1 MKKTFEIKG
10 VDLTSLYGVGDKN
23 ILFLEKQLPLQ
34 LNVRGNNIF
43 CQGLKKDI
51 NHFDSVLNQMIDSI
65 KKGNTLSQKDI
76 LQLVA
81 MNASTK
87 STKSN
92 GSIENVLFYGKKG
105 PVFPRTDGQKD
116 LVQSFLKNDIIISV
130 GPAGTGKT
138 FLAVAY
144 ALSLLEKHE
153 IEKIIFCRPAVEAGE
168 NLGFLPGD
176 LKDKIDPYLA
186 PLYDAL
192 HELLP
197 KNKIQNFLD
206 RGIIE
211 IIPLAYMR
219 GRTFKNA
226 VVLADEMQNATPEQM
241 KMLLTRLGEN
251 SRMVITGDLDQ
262 HDRHGEINGLADF
275 LDKFKGNRSNSIVS
289 VEFEN
294 DDIQREE
301 VIKEILDI
309 YAGDIPH
316 DYTHYTDSDDS
327 KSDSD

>member
-1 MKKTFEIKG
+1 MIVKKTFEIKG
-10 VDLTSLYGVGDKN
+10 VDLTNLYGVGDKN
-23 ILFLEKQLPLQ
+23 ISFIEKKLPIT
-34 LNVRGNNIF
+34 LNIRGNNIF

-51 NHFDSVLNQMIDSI
+51 LHFDSVLNQMIDSI
-65 KKGNTLSQKDI
+65 KKGNNLSTKDI
-76 LQLVA
+76 NQLIA
-81 MNASTK
+81 MNGALESKNT
-87 STKSN
+87 SV
-92 GSIENVLFYGKKG
+92 ENVIFYGKKG
-105 PVFPRTDGQKD
+105 PVFPRTDGQKN
-116 LVQSFLKNDIIISV
+116 LVKAFLKNDIIISV

-192 HELLP
+192 YELLP

-219 GRTFKNA
+219 GRTINRSA
-226 VVLADEMQNATPEQM
+226 MILDEAQNASSIQM
-241 KMLLTRLGEN
+241 KMFLTRLGIE
-251 SRMVITGDLDQ
+251 SRAIITGDESQIDLP
-262 HDRHGEINGLADF
+262 
-275 LDKFKGNRSNSIVS
+275 KKSNSGLIDVLKILKNINDIGIVKL
-289 VEFEN
+289 N
-294 DDIQREE
+294 KQDIARHHL
-301 VIKEILDI
+301 VKHIIDA
-309 YAGDIPH
+309 Y
-316 DYTHYTDSDDS
+316 S
-327 KSDSD
+327 KSKK

>member
-10 VDLTSLYGVGDKN
+10 VDLTNLYGVGDKN
-23 ILFLEKQLPLQ
+23 ISFIEKKLPIT
-34 LNVRGNNIF
+34 LNIRGNNIF

-51 NHFDSVLNQMIDSI
+51 LHFDSVLNQMIDSI
-65 KKGNTLSQKDI
+65 KKGNNLSTKDI
-76 LQLVA
+76 NQLIA
-81 MNASTK
+81 MNGALESKNT
-87 STKSN
+87 SV
-92 GSIENVLFYGKKG
+92 ENVIFYGKKG
-105 PVFPRTDGQKD
+105 PVFPRTDGQKN
-116 LVQSFLKNDIIISV
+116 LVKAFLKNDIIISV

-192 HELLP
+192 YELLP

-219 GRTFKNA
+219 GRTINRSA
-226 VVLADEMQNATPEQM
+226 MILDEAQNASSIQM
-241 KMLLTRLGEN
+241 KMFLTRLGIE
-251 SRMVITGDLDQ
+251 SRAIITGDESQIDLP
-262 HDRHGEINGLADF
+262 
-275 LDKFKGNRSNSIVS
+275 KKSNSGLIDVLKILKNI
-289 VEFEN
+289 N
-294 DDIQREE
+294 DIGIIKLNKQDIARHHL
-301 VIKEILDI
+301 VKHIIDA
-309 YAGDIPH
+309 Y
-316 DYTHYTDSDDS
+316 S
-327 KSDSD
+327 KSKK

>member
-1 MKKTFEIKG
+1 MKKTFEVQG
-10 VDLTSLYGVGDKN
+10 VDLTNLYGIGDKN
-23 ILFLEKQLPLQ
+23 ILFLETQFPLK
-34 LNVRGNNIF
+34 LNVRGNNIY

-51 NHFDSVLNQMIDSI
+51 NNFDIVLTQMIDSI
-65 KKGNTLSQKDI
+65 KKGNTLSEKDI
-76 LQLVA
+76 TQLVLL
-81 MNASTK
+81 NNSTPVSPK
-87 STKSN
+87 N
-92 GSIENVLFYGKKG
+92 GKAENVLFYGKKG

-116 LVQSFLKNDIIISV
+116 LVKSFLKNDIIISV

-144 ALSLLEKHE
+144 ALSLLEKHD

-197 KNKIQNFLD
+197 KNKIQNLLD

-219 GRTFKNA
+219 GRTINRSA
-226 VVLADEMQNATPEQM
+226 MILDEAQNASSIQM
-241 KMLLTRLGEN
+241 KMFLTRLGIE
-251 SRMVITGDLDQ
+251 SRAIITGDASQIDLPT
-262 HDRHGEINGLADF
+262 
-275 LDKFKGNRSNSIVS
+275 KSNSGLIDVL
-289 VEFEN
+289 
-294 DDIQREE
+294 
-301 VIKEILDI
+301 K
-309 YAGDIPH
+309 
-316 DYTHYTDSDDS
+316 
-327 KSDSD
+327 K